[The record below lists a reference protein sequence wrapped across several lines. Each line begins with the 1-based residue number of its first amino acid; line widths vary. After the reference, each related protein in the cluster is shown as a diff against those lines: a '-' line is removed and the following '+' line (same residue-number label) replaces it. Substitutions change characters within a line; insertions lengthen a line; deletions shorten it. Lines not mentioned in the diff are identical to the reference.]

1 MPAAFAP
8 DTRFPATR
16 HALCNAHLLRELI
29 AVTDHHSAHP
39 SPGADTPAGWC
50 WAAQVIDA
58 LLALKAITGTGAL
71 PDADTLA
78 GHRRLIVSAALVGA
92 AAAPPP
98 PGTGRAPPR
107 ARPRGAGR
115 PAGIAPWLAASPGA
129 SMLTCALPPTCRCR
143 STTTRP

>member
-1 MPAAFAP
+1 MHDAFAP
-8 DTRFPATR
+8 DTRYPATR

-92 AAAPPP
+92 ATATAPPGAVAVAASR
-98 PGTGRAPPR
+98 PGSPHHPAHRCLPALCH
-107 ARPRGAGR
+107 R
-115 PAGIAPWLAASPGA
+115 PAD
-129 SMLTCALPPTCRCR
+129 
-143 STTTRP
+143 